1 MTTKKALSATQK
13 ALSALS
19 DRRGN
24 CDFCAHRHECASVM
38 GNLFGYC
45 NADYTQ
51 DLDRLSAAV
60 RLAKRLNDFSR
71 EWNVWDYRAAMEE
84 AGGVAVL
91 LEETAVALLSGD
103 MGIAEWLE
111 ECAEEQEDAVGLDDY
126 DYLGKRAKKL
136 ARDVRVFCADRN

>member
-1 MTTKKALSATQK
+1 MTTKKSLSATKKAVSALSA
-13 ALSALS
+13 
-19 DRRGN
+19 RRGN
-24 CDFCAHRHECASVM
+24 CDFCAHRRECASAM

-84 AGGVAVL
+84 SGGVAAV
-91 LEETAVALLSGD
+91 LEETAAALLSGD
-103 MGIAEWLE
+103 MGISEWLE
-111 ECAEEQEDAVGLDDY
+111 ECVDAQTDCGETEPDET
-126 DYLGKRAKKL
+126 GKRAMRL
-136 ARDVRVFCADRN
+136 LRDVRVFCADRN